1 MFAVI
6 RTGGKQYRVAK
17 DDVIVVEK
25 VEGEAGQ
32 AVAFGDVLM
41 VADGGSV
48 SIGAPTVAGAK
59 VSGELVEQRKGEKVK
74 VFKKRRRNTYRRK
87 AGHRQLESVVRIT
100 AITPGA

>member
-48 SIGAPTVAGAK
+48 SIGAPTLSGAT
-59 VSGELVEQRKGEKVK
+59 VSGELVEQRRGEKVK
-74 VFKKRRRNTYRRK
+74 VFKKRRRNTYRRTL
-87 AGHRQLESVVRIT
+87 GHRQSESVVRIT
-100 AITPGA
+100 AIAPGA

>member
-6 RTGGKQYRVAK
+6 KTGGKQYRVAK

-25 VEGEAGQ
+25 VEGSAGS
-32 AVAFGDVLM
+32 AVSFADVLM

-48 SIGAPTVAGAK
+48 SIGAPTVSGAK

-87 AGHRQLESVVRIT
+87 KGHRQLESVVRIT

>member
-6 RTGGKQYRVAK
+6 KTGGKQYRVAK

-25 VEGEAGQ
+25 VEGDAGS
-32 AVAFGDVLM
+32 AVSFADVLM

-48 SIGAPTVAGAK
+48 SIGAPTVSGAK

-87 AGHRQLESVVRIT
+87 KGHRQLESVVRIT

>member
-6 RTGGKQYRVAK
+6 KTGGKQYRVAK

-25 VEGEAGQ
+25 VEGDAGS
-32 AVAFGDVLM
+32 AVSFGEVLM

-48 SIGAPTVAGAK
+48 SIGAPTLSGAT

-87 AGHRQLESVVRIT
+87 KGHRQHESVVRIT
-100 AITPGA
+100 GITAGA

>member
-6 RTGGKQYRVAK
+6 KTGGKQYRVAK

-25 VEGEAGQ
+25 VEGDAGS
-32 AVAFGDVLM
+32 AVSFGEVLM

-48 SIGAPTVAGAK
+48 SIGAPTLSGAT

-87 AGHRQLESVVRIT
+87 KGHRQHESVIRIT
-100 AITPGA
+100 GITAGA

>member
-6 RTGGKQYRVAK
+6 KTGGKQYRVAK

-25 VEGEAGQ
+25 VKGDAGA
-32 AVAFGDVLM
+32 AVSFGDVLM

-48 SIGAPTVAGAK
+48 SIGAPTLSGAK
-59 VSGELVEQRKGEKVK
+59 VTGLLVEQRKGEKVK
-74 VFKKRRRNTYRRK
+74 VFKKKRRNTYRRK
-87 AGHRQLESVVRIT
+87 KGHRQHESVVRIT